1 MSVLSLMLPLLAL
14 RWRLQ
19 QQVLFAR
26 PILVVRTRAR
36 PLAERRRGIFDHPSL
51 APSLPPRPS
60 LLSPAAARS
69 PLEFLKERERRS
81 STRVFV
87 REQGARCAQIHSDF
101 HGAFVAK
108 DMFISHPYGTWALLP
123 SLLGLGFLIPSIPR
137 QCRFYVGYNGWIE
150 AHPSSS
156 VAAGNESHGK
166 GEFGRNFVSNCCSGD
181 DDFKLSL

>member
-26 PILVVRTRAR
+26 PILVVRTRANS
-36 PLAERRRGIFDHPSL
+36 LAERRRGIFDHLSL
-51 APSLPPRPS
+51 APSLSLRPS

-87 REQGARCAQIHSDF
+87 REQRARCAQIHSDF

-137 QCRFYVGYNGWIE
+137 QCKI
-150 AHPSSS
+150 HSM
-156 VAAGNESHGK
+156 
-166 GEFGRNFVSNCCSGD
+166 
-181 DDFKLSL
+181 